1 MPTFSESIDVNATAD
16 EVWAVLGD
24 LASVGQWIPGI
35 TTVNVNGMHRV
46 CTFEDGHPQEE
57 QILDYSPITRSY
69 GYRIDGAP
77 LPVTNNIGSFA
88 VQEANDSTRVMWE
101 SSFEP
106 LHPNTAEQLAQMWR
120 PYLPMV
126 LNNLKNLIEKGTQRA
141 PSLPTSTSRPPR
153 A

>member
-1 MPTFSESIDVNATAD
+1 MPTFSESIDINATAD
-16 EVWAVLGD
+16 EVWAVLGN
-24 LASVGQWIPGI
+24 LTSVGQWIPGI
-35 TTVNVNGMHRV
+35 TTVDVNGMHRV
-46 CTFEDGHPQEE
+46 CTFEDGHTQEE

-77 LPVTNNIGSFA
+77 LPVTNNVGSFA
-88 VQEANDSTRVMWE
+88 VQEADGSTRVMWE

-126 LNNLKNLIEKGTQRA
+126 LKNLKNLIEK
-141 PSLPTSTSRPPR
+141 
-153 A
+153 